1 MDAVGPDLLH
11 QISKCFMDYLIKA
24 WIWKLIEITWKGK
37 ALLPQVKLE
46 FDARF
51 AIIPKYTNLRRFND
65 GIIAEK
71 HHWTVYEYK
80 QMMKTIV
87 GTLIRLCPSEGI
99 FLIREY
105 LHIHHLS
112 HYNIHTDESLK
123 DSIKTF
129 FQCLQNPIGPF
140 IKHNLVQPDYE
151 PQRLHYFYHYIDTVI
166 AKGALPSYS
175 TDRTEIYHKAYKNAF
190 Q

>member
-1 MDAVGPDLLH
+1 
-11 QISKCFMDYLIKA
+11 
-24 WIWKLIEITWKGK
+24 
-37 ALLPQVKLE
+37 
-46 FDARF
+46 
-51 AIIPKYTNLRRFND
+51 
-65 GIIAEK
+65 
-71 HHWTVYEYK
+71 
-80 QMMKTIV
+80 MMKTIV
-87 GTLIRLCPSEGI
+87 GTLIGLCPPEGI
-99 FLIREY
+99 FFIQEY

-112 HYNIHTDESLK
+112 HYNIHTDESLEWLK

-129 FQCLQNPIGPF
+129 FQCLRNPTGPF

-151 PQRLHYFYHYIDTVI
+151 PQRLHYFHHYIDTVI